1 MIAML
6 AIVGLGSPAFAA
18 SGPGQDGA
26 PSVGS
31 LTIHKYSGTPSDDA
45 NDGTELTPAPGRQ
58 PIAGVEFD
66 VTPVTAINGTA
77 VDLSTP
83 SGWDVVSGYTAVPPS
98 TGDFTLGEATT
109 VTTTAD
115 GSVTLA
121 DLPLGLYLVQETGD
135 GGHNITEPA
144 ADFLVTVPFP
154 QAEDGWNYNVHVY
167 PKNTIEGEAVKDVDD
182 SAAQADGDE
191 ITWTVTA
198 PALGAGQ
205 GGRPLSGYAM
215 NDNLDSRLL
224 FLPDTVAVTVD
235 GTAVDADLYDV
246 THPGG
251 QGGALRIAF
260 NAAGLAYLDTLPAD
274 AVVSFSFNTEVHGIG
289 IIPNDATV
297 IVGDGEVD
305 KEYPTVPVST
315 PWGAVVINKTDV
327 EDSAVLGGATFEVYD
342 NAEGAGTPI
351 SVDVEGTATTE
362 FTTAADGTV
371 TIPGLKAGD
380 YWLKETV
387 APSGYV
393 LPTALF
399 PVTVVAGETAE
410 LSTITSDITNQQQSV
425 PELPLTGA
433 NGQLLMIVGGIAL
446 LLVAAGLVVLKRR
459 QAIQQ

>member
-6 AIVGLGSPAFAA
+6 AMVGLSSPAFAA
-18 SGPGQDGA
+18 PGPHQDGA

-31 LTIHKYSGTPSDDA
+31 LTIHKYSGTPSHDV

-58 PIAGVEFD
+58 PIAGVEF
-66 VTPVTAINGTA
+66 TISHVTAINGTV
-77 VDLSTP
+77 VDLTTP
-83 SGWDVVSGYTAVPPS
+83 AGWDAVADYTSVPPNA
-98 TGDFTLGEATT
+98 GDFTLGAATT
-109 VTTTAD
+109 VTTGAG
-115 GSVTLA
+115 GSVTES
-121 DLPLGLYLVQETGD
+121 DLPLGLYLVQETGN

-167 PKNTIEGEAVKDVDD
+167 PKNTIEGEAIKDVDD

-205 GGRPLSGYAM
+205 GGRPMTSYVM

-224 FLPDTVAVTVD
+224 FLPATVVVAVD
-235 GTAVDADLYDV
+235 GTAVDSNLYQV

-251 QGGALRIAF
+251 QGGALSIAF
-260 NAAGLAYLDTLPAD
+260 TTAGLSYLDTLPAD
-274 AVVSFSFNTEVHGIG
+274 AVVSFAFNTEVHGIG
-289 IIPNDATV
+289 VIPNDATV
-297 IVGDGEVD
+297 MVGDGD
-305 KEYPTVPVST
+305 ITSEYPTVPVST
-315 PWGAVVINKTDV
+315 PWGAVVINKTDLD
-327 EDSAVLGGATFEVYD
+327 DSAALGGATFEVYD
-342 NAEGAGTPI
+342 NAEGTGTPI
-351 SVDVEGTATTE
+351 SVDVDGTDTTE
-362 FTTAADGTV
+362 FTTAADGSV

-399 PVTVVAGETAE
+399 PVTVVAGETSA
-410 LSTITSDITNQQQSV
+410 LSTVTTNITNQQQSV

-433 NGQLLMIVGGIAL
+433 NGQLLMILGGIAL
-446 LLVAAGLVVLKRR
+446 LLVAAGLVLLKRR
-459 QAIQQ
+459 RTIQQ